1 MDIESKISYGGS
13 MQPMRRES
21 RSIMIKGAGGLGQS
35 ETASAQKKKKVN
47 LRQASIENKL
57 ETYTALKRKY
67 TGPDCLIGQI
77 AKKEAMKIQEQR
89 ARINELKQEFAMK
102 NKRAYGTE
110 SEKLS
115 NLKTTKL

>member
-13 MQPMRRES
+13 MQSMQQMRRES
-21 RSIMIKGAGGLGQS
+21 RSILVKGAGGLIQPES
-35 ETASAQKKKKVN
+35 ATAQKKKKVN

-77 AKKEAMKIQEQR
+77 AKKEAMKI
-89 ARINELKQEFAMK
+89 
-102 NKRAYGTE
+102 
-110 SEKLS
+110 
-115 NLKTTKL
+115 